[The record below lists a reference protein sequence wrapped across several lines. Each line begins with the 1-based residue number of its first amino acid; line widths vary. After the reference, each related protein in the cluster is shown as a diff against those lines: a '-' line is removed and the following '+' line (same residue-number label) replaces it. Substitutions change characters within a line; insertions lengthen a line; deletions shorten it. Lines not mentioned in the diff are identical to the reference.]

1 MTFLSLGVI
10 LKTRGLK
17 GEIKVKSTTDF
28 ASLRYKKNAKVFF
41 YDETSGQYAEAHVR
55 SYTSSQGFDYLSFA
69 EFPTVES
76 ILPFVGRK
84 IVVDKDEQKPLGKD
98 TYYFSDLVGC
108 EVFDRKKGRIGKVIR
123 IESYASYET
132 LRIETD
138 GKDLLLPFVKAFIQ
152 EVDIEGKRIV
162 CELIEGMI

>member
-28 ASLRYKKNAKVFF
+28 ASLRYKKNAKVFL

-108 EVFDRKKGRIGKVIR
+108 EVFDRKRDGSGK
-123 IESYASYET
+123 SFGSNPTLLTKPCASKPMAKTFFCLSSRLLFRKST
-132 LRIETD
+132 LKEN
-138 GKDLLLPFVKAFIQ
+138 GSSAN
-152 EVDIEGKRIV
+152 
-162 CELIEGMI
+162 